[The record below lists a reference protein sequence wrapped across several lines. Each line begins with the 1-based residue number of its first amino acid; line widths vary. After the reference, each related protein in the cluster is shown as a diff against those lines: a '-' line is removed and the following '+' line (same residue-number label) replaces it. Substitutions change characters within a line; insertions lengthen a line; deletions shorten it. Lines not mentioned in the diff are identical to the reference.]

1 MEQSTLLWLGPTL
14 AGMFAWG
21 IAQGLVKKYV
31 GEVPPARFCLFYAV
45 AVGVVSVVLC
55 FTFANE
61 DRPPVLAEEGR
72 MFLMLGLLA
81 YVLDGIAWILYYES
95 IVAGPISIVG
105 TLSAAYP
112 ALTVLFARIF
122 LSEALTTAQYV
133 GVFAVIV
140 GCLFL
145 AYSPP
150 DPKAKVVDKRW
161 IPLAAGALLIWGING
176 VIIKHAYTM
185 PNAHEGNM
193 FLFIAIGGAV
203 TLGVYGLL
211 KGRGGGAGGS
221 AGSEWVRAFLPM
233 ATMAIGGALVA
244 YAYKKGPA
252 SLVTPISGAYP
263 VITLAFAGFL
273 LKERPAGVHWIGI
286 VSIFIGLACVT
297 SVEWLPILSG

>member
-1 MEQSTLLWLGPTL
+1 MEQNTLLWLAPTL

-45 AVGVVSVVLC
+45 AVGVVSVIVC
-55 FTFANE
+55 FTFSNE
-61 DRPPVLAEEGR
+61 DRPPVFAEEGR
-72 MFLMLGLLA
+72 TFLMFGMLA

-122 LSEALTTAQYV
+122 LAEQLVTAQYA
-133 GVFAVIV
+133 GVFAVIA
-140 GCLFL
+140 GCLLL

-150 DPKAKVVDKRW
+150 DPQAKVLQKRW

-176 VIIKHAYTM
+176 VIIKYAYAL

-193 FLFIAIGGAV
+193 FLFIAAGGAL
-203 TLGVYGLL
+203 TLGVYGLI
-211 KGRGGGAGGS
+211 KGRSGGGGS
-221 AGSEWVRAFLPM
+221 SSAEWTRAFIPM

-244 YAYKKGPA
+244 FAYKKGPA

-273 LKERPAGVHWIGI
+273 LKERPAGLHWIGI
-286 VSIFIGLACVT
+286 VAIFIGLGCVT
-297 SVEWLPILSG
+297 SVEWWPVVMG